1 MFRSKQNALGIF
13 LSAFLFCGCN
23 SAQSHVSELSANND
37 SSSNQG
43 SLPDTISAAPPVETT
58 PNPPVP
64 GEVLESYSDDRHI
77 GRRRRNKIE
86 IDIVNNGQFRA
97 YHPTNLAII
106 RFYSRGYARKWE
118 LRQTLEF
125 DDDALAGADLQFA
138 DFNNDGF
145 KDVTFVSGTAAR
157 GANEIRTLLI
167 YDKSEDAL
175 VHVENSR
182 EYPNLEYNKTLNC
195 IDSWMFHGATTTVF
209 LKLERDRLR
218 EFARVNTGSEIV
230 VDLIDQKGESK
241 TILRKKMKED
251 HVYTRFWN
259 FHPLKPHL

>member
-1 MFRSKQNALGIF
+1 
-13 LSAFLFCGCN
+13 
-23 SAQSHVSELSANND
+23 
-37 SSSNQG
+37 
-43 SLPDTISAAPPVETT
+43 
-58 PNPPVP
+58 
-64 GEVLESYSDDRHI
+64 
-77 GRRRRNKIE
+77 
-86 IDIVNNGQFRA
+86 
-97 YHPTNLAII
+97 
-106 RFYSRGYARKWE
+106 

-125 DDDALAGADLQFA
+125 DDDALAEADLQFA

-259 FHPLKPHL
+259 FHPLKPHF